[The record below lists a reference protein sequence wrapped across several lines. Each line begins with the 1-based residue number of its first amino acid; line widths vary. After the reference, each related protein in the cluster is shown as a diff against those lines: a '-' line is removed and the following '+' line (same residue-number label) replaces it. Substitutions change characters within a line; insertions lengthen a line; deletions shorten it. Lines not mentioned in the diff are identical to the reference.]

1 MLFQKVIWNQ
11 PTEAFQ
17 IQETKQET
25 LIHNKPVSPLVV
37 KKKTLKKEMSTDYSS
52 TKLAGF
58 IKNK

>member
-37 KKKTLKKEMSTDYSS
+37 KKTTEEGNVNWLF
-52 TKLAGF
+52 L
-58 IKNK
+58 NKVSRIH